1 MLKYAFSKEH
11 LYSFLRMKK
20 HLILLLL
27 SALGWSSYSQNNTEE
42 KLIQFSGLVMTADSL
57 QAVPFATIT
66 IKNRMRG
73 TSANAEG
80 FFSFA
85 AHLGDT
91 IFFTSVGYKPTV
103 YIIPTNLEVDKYSV
117 IQLMTKTEY
126 FLRPTIIYPWGSR
139 EAFRQAFLDLRAPSD
154 LEELARQN
162 MEREKLAAAAK
173 ELEINGN
180 EAGRRQLQTRAVN
193 YSYMGQ
199 LPPQNIFNPLAWA
212 EFIKAWKR
220 GDFKKKE

>member
-1 MLKYAFSKEH
+1 MATCFASL
-11 LYSFLRMKK
+11 FLFC
-20 HLILLLL
+20 
-27 SALGWSSYSQNNTEE
+27 QTTEE
-42 KLIQFSGLVMTADSL
+42 EKVIQFSGLVMTADSL
-57 QAVPFATIT
+57 QAVPYTTIT
-66 IKNRMRG
+66 IKNRNRR
-73 TSANAEG
+73 TSSNAEG

-85 AHLGDT
+85 AHPGDT
-91 IFFTSVGYKPTV
+91 IFFTCVGFKPAV
-103 YIIPTNLEVDKYSV
+103 YIIPTNLETDKYSV

-126 FLRPTIIYPWGSR
+126 YLKPTIIYPWGSK

-162 MEREKLAAAAK
+162 MERERLAALAREMDLSGSEAAS
-173 ELEINGN
+173 
-180 EAGRRQLQTRAVN
+180 RQLQTRAVN
-193 YSYMGQ
+193 YSRMGQ

>member
-1 MLKYAFSKEH
+1 MNRYLFVLLFCTASFFAFSQEK
-11 LYSFLRMKK
+11 S
-20 HLILLLL
+20 
-27 SALGWSSYSQNNTEE
+27 EE

-66 IKNRMRG
+66 IKNRNRG
-73 TSANAEG
+73 TAANLDG

-91 IFFTSVGYKPTV
+91 LFFTSVGYKPAV
-103 YIIPTNLEVDKYSV
+103 YIIPTNLEVEKYSV

-126 FLRPTIIYPWGSR
+126 YLRPTIIYPWGSK
-139 EAFRQAFLDLRAPSD
+139 EAFRQAFLDLRTPSD

-162 MEREKLAAAAK
+162 MEREKLAEAAK
-173 ELEINGN
+173 EMEMSGA
-180 EAGRRQLQTRAVN
+180 EAGRRQMQSRAAS

-220 GDFKKKE
+220 GDFKKKEE

>member
-1 MLKYAFSKEH
+1 MVLSIRFKEN
-11 LYSFLRMKK
+11 LYSFLKMRKN
-20 HLILLLL
+20 LLLL
-27 SALGWSSYSQNNTEE
+27 LLAVLSFTAFSQSEKEE
-42 KLIQFSGLVMTADSL
+42 KLIQFSGLVMTSDSL

-66 IKNRMRG
+66 IKERMRG

-85 AHLGDT
+85 ARLGDT
-91 IFFTSVGYKPTV
+91 IYFTSVGYKPAV
-103 YIIPTNLEVDKYSV
+103 YIIPTTLTVDKYSV

-126 FLRPTIIYPWGSR
+126 YLRPTIIYPWGSR

-162 MEREKLAAAAK
+162 TEREKLAEAAK
-173 ELEINGN
+173 ELEVNGN
-180 EAGRRQLQTRAVN
+180 EAARRQLQSRAVK

-220 GDFKKKE
+220 GDFKKKD